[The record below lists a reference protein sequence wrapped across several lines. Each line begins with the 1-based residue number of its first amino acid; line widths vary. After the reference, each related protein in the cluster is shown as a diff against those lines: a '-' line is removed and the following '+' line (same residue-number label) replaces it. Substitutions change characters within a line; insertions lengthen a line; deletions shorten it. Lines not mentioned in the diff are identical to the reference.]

1 MTERHQGL
9 LEGGGMR
16 EGGRDPKWHEEMGLD
31 ELLPVVIVVLVSQR
45 CVCVCVCVCVYV
57 CV

>member
-31 ELLPVVIVVLVSQR
+31 ELLPVLIVVLVSQR
-45 CVCVCVCVCVYV
+45 CVCVCVCMG
-57 CV
+57 